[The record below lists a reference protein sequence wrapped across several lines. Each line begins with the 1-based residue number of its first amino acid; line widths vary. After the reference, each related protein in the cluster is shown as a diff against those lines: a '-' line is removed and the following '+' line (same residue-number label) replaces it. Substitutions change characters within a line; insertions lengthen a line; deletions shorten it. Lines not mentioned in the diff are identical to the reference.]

1 MTPSPTSEVT
11 QADLWKHVMMEDR
24 HAAAQA
30 GYDLGVPDITGP
42 RAQELLARRFA
53 AHRLAER
60 NACAQRAT
68 QLLNSH
74 PHAPPS
80 PHEIIFAIRH
90 PSGE

>member
-1 MTPSPTSEVT
+1 MTPNPTSEVT
-11 QADLWKHVMMEDR
+11 QEDR
-24 HAAAQA
+24 NGAASLAQA
-30 GYDLGVPDITGP
+30 IGISFPWPGSVGLDESYDDDPMVQ
-42 RAQELLARRFA
+42 AFA

-60 NACAQRAT
+60 NACTHRAT

-90 PSGE
+90 PGEEAC